1 MSDMSPAEY
10 GRWRALLDAIEHI
23 EALALSA
30 EAAKKGCQP
39 GADLDYLTA
48 RESTLANM
56 AKFLRDKLS
65 KS

>member
-1 MSDMSPAEY
+1 M
-10 GRWRALLDAIEHI
+10 LDAIEHI

-30 EAAKKGCQP
+30 DAAKKGCQP

-48 RESTLANM
+48 RELTLANM